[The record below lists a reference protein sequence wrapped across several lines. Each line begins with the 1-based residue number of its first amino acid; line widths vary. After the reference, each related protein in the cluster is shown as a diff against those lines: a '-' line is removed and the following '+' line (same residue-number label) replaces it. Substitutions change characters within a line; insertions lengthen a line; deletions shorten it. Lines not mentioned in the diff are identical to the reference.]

1 MNNHQTNNTSRA
13 TLQVVL
19 GIILSCLGMGLF
31 LIGVSPA
38 AFGVD
43 RSPMLGTIQIA
54 FLGVGLGLFSL
65 GSCLSLLWLWK
76 GRQLSISA
84 DFGWRLVATG
94 YVVALWTGMADIWGF
109 GTSEVSKTLCFGPWQ
124 ERGVIFGEIL
134 IGVGLLLLVPWKKSS
149 LSYSIMDENSILQ
162 KGINNE

>member
-1 MNNHQTNNTSRA
+1 
-13 TLQVVL
+13 
-19 GIILSCLGMGLF
+19 MGLF
-31 LIGVSPA
+31 LVGVSPA

-54 FLGVGLGLFSL
+54 FLGIGLGVFSL

-76 GRQLSISA
+76 GKRLSISA

-134 IGVGLLLLVPWKKSS
+134 IGIGLLLLVPWKKPDVLYS
-149 LSYSIMDENSILQ
+149 LNDKNSLVQ
-162 KGINNE
+162 EGTDNK